1 MPCRA
6 IDVKTL
12 LRRKITRFQS
22 CFGGPPIGTLTLAE
36 FRDEVRGDKWKAPIE
51 EIRHF
56 EANGKSDEAQRR
68 KLKLPVVKVAG
79 EFAGPTSKDLLRHSG
94 LILLDLDNL
103 GTEVNRVAEAL
114 KLDPLV
120 IASFRSPRGNGLKVL
135 IAAEAH
141 DEASHRAC
149 FAAAKEYFD
158 SRLNLPSEARIDPA
172 SGSPSSNCFLSHD
185 RAAWWREEGTVQPL
199 STTTEVIQT
208 PQSPNSAET
217 EQKKEEKEEILS
229 CTSVSHVSGLRSSHQ
244 QRARERQ
251 AAEMLLEALPRP
263 LREIYSRW
271 IDNRRPIRGARHDY
285 LLRTIPGALHVV
297 SIPVLHAF
305 LVLHHDLHVGTW
317 STSREKH
324 LAEIDRLIRDV
335 ENRFLGSLPDAARE
349 FYQAASETQRAA
361 FRICRDLARR
371 KNGEFF
377 LSCPSLAPRL
387 GQASRPLGGGH
398 CNTAKRALT
407 VLTCEGFLAEVR
419 RGERLSTMNAG
430 QRLRA
435 TEWRWCDDPAP
446 PNFEVTTT
454 QPCQLPPTKVPVAQP

>member
-1 MPCRA
+1 MPSRA
-6 IDVKTL
+6 TSVTEL
-12 LRRKITRFQS
+12 LRRKVTRFQS
-22 CFGGPPIGTLTLAE
+22 CFGGQPIETLTLAE
-36 FRDEVRGDKWKAPIE
+36 LFEEIRGDKWRASIE
-51 EIRHF
+51 EIRRF

-79 EFAGPTSKDLLRHSG
+79 EFAGPKSEDLRRHSG

-103 GTEVNRVAEAL
+103 GTDVNRVAEAL
-114 KLDPLV
+114 KLDPTVL
-120 IASFRSPRGNGLKVL
+120 ASFRSPRGNGLKVL

-149 FAAAKEYFD
+149 FAAAKDHFD
-158 SRLNLPSEARIDPA
+158 SRLNLPSEAKIDPA

-185 RAAWWREEGTVQPL
+185 RAAWWREKGTVL
-199 STTTEVIQT
+199 LFSTPTNVIQT
-208 PQSPNSAET
+208 LQSPISTET
-217 EQKKEEKEEILS
+217 DRKEKEKEEVLS
-229 CTSVSHVSGLRSSHQ
+229 GNSVLHGSELRSSHQ
-244 QRARERQ
+244 QRARERR
-251 AAEMLLEALPRP
+251 AAESLFAALPLP
-263 LREIYSRW
+263 LQDLFTRW
-271 IDNRRPIRGARHDY
+271 IGNRRPIRGARHDY
-285 LLRTIPGALHVV
+285 LLKTIPGAIHVV

-335 ENRFLGSLPDAARE
+335 ENRYVGSLPDAARE

-371 KNGEFF
+371 SDGEFF

-387 GQASRPLGGGH
+387 GQASRPLGGGN

-407 VLTCEGFLAEVR
+407 VLTCEGFLDEVR
-419 RGERLSTMNAG
+419 RGERLSAMNAG

-435 TEWRWCDDPAP
+435 TEWRWCEVPAP
-446 PNFEVTTT
+446 PSVEVQTLYPCQHSQPIVTTA
-454 QPCQLPPTKVPVAQP
+454 QL